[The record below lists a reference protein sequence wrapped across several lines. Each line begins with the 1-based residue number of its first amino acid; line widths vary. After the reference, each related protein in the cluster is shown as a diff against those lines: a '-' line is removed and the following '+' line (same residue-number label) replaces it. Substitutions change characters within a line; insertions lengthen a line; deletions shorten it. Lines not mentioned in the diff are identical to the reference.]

1 MIPLSLETL
10 SQHLGTFR
18 VGDDVTIQDLS
29 SDSRKIGAATLFVA
43 LKGERFDGHDFAA
56 TAIENGAAALMVERE
71 LAFDIPQLIV
81 PDCQKAMGAIGA
93 YVRDQINPICV
104 ALTGSNG
111 KTSVKEMIATILSA
125 KHQILYTA
133 GNFNNEIG
141 VPLTLLRLT
150 PADEFG
156 IFELGANHKG
166 EIDYTSGLV
175 RPNVALVNNV
185 GSAHL
190 EGFGSQAG
198 VAQAKSEIFNHLQA
212 DGTAIINAD
221 DAFADFMSVKARPY
235 KQLSFSQQ
243 DGAAKRHID
252 VIATGHKTNAD
263 GCYRFMLN
271 YLGESCQVVLP
282 LAGRHQVS
290 NALAAAS
297 VCIALGLSLTEISE
311 GLSQLTPVK
320 GRMQPSQLG
329 RVRLI
334 DDSYNANPVSVGA
347 AIAWLKEI
355 SENRCL
361 VLGDLGELGDNA
373 PLLHAELGQL
383 AKQQGI
389 DALFCTG
396 TLSQHTSQAFGAEHY
411 DSVATLVEEL
421 IKHINQLPGQVTVL
435 VKGSRSA
442 AMERVVDGLTVAFGR
457 GELV

>member
-1 MIPLSLETL
+1 MIPLSLSAL
-10 SQHLGTFR
+10 CQHLGAHR

-29 SDSRKIGAATLFVA
+29 SDSRNIAAATLFVA

-56 TAIENGAAALMVERE
+56 TAMNNGAVALMVERK

-81 PDCQKAMGAIGA
+81 ADCQKAMGAIGA

-198 VAQAKSEIFNHLQA
+198 VAQAKSEIFNHLQI

-221 DAFADFMSVKARPY
+221 DAFADFMAVKARPY

-252 VIATGHKTNAD
+252 VIATGHKIDAD
-263 GCYRFMLN
+263 GCYRFMLH
-271 YLGESCQVVLP
+271 YLGESCQVELP

-297 VCIALGLSLTEISE
+297 VCIALGLSLTDISK

-396 TLSQHTSQAFGAEHY
+396 ILSQHTSQAFGAQHY
-411 DSVATLVEEL
+411 DSVATLVEKL